1 MNNSSNNTQNINTN
15 CSPLSKRGV
24 RGESIIKIHNGV
36 TRMPE
41 WRMAE
46 PVNFELDKGEHI
58 AIVGPNAGGKTLLVD
73 ILTGAH
79 PLLMQNVEYDF
90 SPKTSRLASDN
101 IKYITFR
108 DTYGGDND
116 RTYYLQQRWNQ
127 TEIDK
132 STPTCGKLL
141 EDAFLASG
149 KDTEERRAF
158 QQHLYDIF
166 NLHYLLDKYIILL
179 SSGELRKFM
188 LCRSLMGDP
197 RVLIMDNPFIGLDK
211 ETRQQLREV
220 LEQVSKERDLQ
231 IILVLAK
238 DEDIPKFITHV
249 VPVRNKVVMEKV
261 TREEYF
267 EVHSSQCT
275 VHSLDDDIRKEIINL
290 PYRNDDYN
298 THEVV
303 KMNNVKIQYGDRV
316 ILKDLNWT
324 VYNGQ
329 KWALSGQNG
338 AGKSTLL
345 SLVCA
350 DNPQSYACD
359 ITLFDRKRG
368 SGESIW
374 DIKKHIGYVS
384 PEMHRAYNRDMPAI
398 RIVASGLKDSVGLY
412 VKPSAGDYDICR
424 MWMRF
429 FGIEDLAERTF
440 LKLSSGEQRMVLLA
454 RAFVKDPELLILD
467 EPLHGLDSQSGEMVK
482 EIIDAFCQRKN
493 KTLIMVTHYKENLPK
508 CITDSIFLK
517 RQV

>member
-15 CSPLSKRGV
+15 CSPLSERGV

-41 WRMAE
+41 WRLAE

-127 TEIDK
+127 TEIDE

-261 TREEYF
+261 TREEYLTI
-267 EVHSSQCT
+267 HSAQCT
-275 VHSLDDDIRKEIINL
+275 VHSLDDGIRKEIINL

-412 VKPSAGDYDICR
+412 VKPSAGDYGICR

-467 EPLHGLDSQSGEMVK
+467 EPLHGLDSQRGEMVK

-493 KTLIMVTHYKENLPK
+493 KTLIMVTHYQENLPK

>member
-1 MNNSSNNTQNINTN
+1 
-15 CSPLSKRGV
+15 
-24 RGESIIKIHNGV
+24 
-36 TRMPE
+36 
-41 WRMAE
+41 
-46 PVNFELDKGEHI
+46 
-58 AIVGPNAGGKTLLVD
+58 
-73 ILTGAH
+73 
-79 PLLMQNVEYDF
+79 
-90 SPKTSRLASDN
+90 
-101 IKYITFR
+101 
-108 DTYGGDND
+108 
-116 RTYYLQQRWNQ
+116 
-127 TEIDK
+127 
-132 STPTCGKLL
+132 
-141 EDAFLASG
+141 
-149 KDTEERRAF
+149 
-158 QQHLYDIF
+158 
-166 NLHYLLDKYIILL
+166 
-179 SSGELRKFM
+179 
-188 LCRSLMGDP
+188 
-197 RVLIMDNPFIGLDK
+197 
-211 ETRQQLREV
+211 
-220 LEQVSKERDLQ
+220 
-231 IILVLAK
+231 LAK

-249 VPVRNKVVMEKV
+249 VSVRNKVVMEKV
-261 TREEYF
+261 TREEYLTI
-267 EVHSSQCT
+267 HSAQCT
-275 VHSLDDDIRKEIINL
+275 VHSLDDGIRKEIINL

-467 EPLHGLDSQSGEMVK
+467 EPLHGLDSQRGEMVK